1 MMQKKWRK
9 QQQAM
14 KGATTSSKNSR
25 NNKWWKHVTQATTIA
40 SGEATSNRSE
50 GTMNVSKQQKQV
62 NSSNKQQK

>member
-1 MMQKKWRK
+1 
-9 QQQAM
+9 
-14 KGATTSSKNSR
+14 
-25 NNKWWKHVTQATTIA
+25 VTQATTIA